1 MRPQSLVASP
11 SAIGSTPLA
20 RGSSVPPWPILVLGS
35 PASRSRRLTALT
47 AVVEPSPTGLS
58 RMIQPW
64 SISQL
69 DAEQSQQARRN
80 TVNERRDDAA
90 DHVEVRRNG
99 RKHQQQDHEHQ
110 EREAADLAEAWS
122 EGRRQQALDHMPAVE
137 RRHGQQVEDAEKD
150 VDCDEVEGVGGD

>member
-1 MRPQSLVASP
+1 MVKSYAFVASSMRPASLVASP
-11 SAIGSTPLA
+11 SAIGRTPLA
-20 RGSSVPPWPILVLGS
+20 SGSRVPPWPTLVLGS

-80 TVNERRDDAA
+80 TVDQRRHHPADDVEARRD
-90 DHVEVRRNG
+90 G
-99 RKHQQQDHEHQ
+99 REDQQQDHE
-110 EREAADLAEAWS
+110 D
-122 EGRRQQALDHMPAVE
+122 
-137 RRHGQQVEDAEKD
+137 
-150 VDCDEVEGVGGD
+150 